1 MDVVRAFLT
10 NRDEIFDPNNWDG
23 LFNYSWKPAGMP
35 YGYAIFNDEKIVGFL
50 GTIFSER
57 RMNGKN
63 WTCCNTTCWFVEPEF
78 RNQMQT
84 LRLFAPILKMKGLL
98 ITNLTPSDGAIRI
111 CEQFG
116 YKSLDQEQV
125 VVPVLP
131 LPAFAIGKRPLVS
144 FDPNEIK
151 RYLTAEEEKIFR
163 DHEGLKCKHFLIRER
178 HSGEHCYG
186 IATALPMRRLSFVK
200 GQWLNV
206 CYLSNAEIFSR
217 NYRHIR
223 IKLWREGRFCFLRY
237 DARLVPGQ
245 LSRIASRAKKIRQY
259 KSSEPLPWTIDNLY
273 SELMTFNKY

>member
-1 MDVVRAFLT
+1 MDAVRAFLT

-57 RMNGKN
+57 RMHGKT

-200 GQWLNV
+200 GQWLNI

-217 NYRHIR
+217 NYRHMR
-223 IKLWREGRFCFLRY
+223 IKLWREGRFCLLRY